1 MSKTRVIS
9 ITSGKGGTGKSNVTL
24 NLGLALAALGKRVL
38 LLDADTGLANLDVLM
53 GITPGRTIFNLLR
66 KGESIQDVLVNYE
79 HNLDLLPGASGI
91 EELVAQSTEDR
102 LILLDA
108 ISSLSDYDYM
118 LIDTRAGIGN
128 DVTYFNSAAHE
139 TIVVTTPEPT
149 ALTDAYA
156 MIKIMSG
163 RYKDRNFGVI
173 VNQSVTSNDGP
184 NAFHNLRRVAASHLE
199 VNLNLIGTVP
209 FDALLRES
217 VNARRPVLTEFPSC
231 PASRAFRY
239 IANQLVTELDPPR
252 IKGGVQFFFQQLLEQ
267 GAYGC

>member
-24 NLGLALAALGKRVL
+24 NLGLALAAAGKRVL

-66 KGESIQDVLVNYE
+66 KGDSINDVLISYE

-91 EELVAQSTEDR
+91 EELVNQSTEDR
-102 LILLDA
+102 LILLEA
-108 ISSLSDYDYM
+108 ISSLNDYDYM
-118 LIDTRAGIGN
+118 LIDTRAGISS
-128 DVTYFNSAAHE
+128 DVTYFNSAANE
-139 TIVVTTPEPT
+139 IIIVTTPEPT

-156 MIKIMSG
+156 MIKVMSAH
-163 RYKDRNFGVI
+163 YKERAFGVI
-173 VNQSVTSNDGP
+173 VNQCVGLNDAQ
-184 NAFHNLRRVAASHLE
+184 NAFQNLRRVAATHLD

-209 FDALLRES
+209 FDPLLRES
-217 VNARRPVLTEFPSC
+217 VSARRPVLTEFPSC
-231 PASRAFRY
+231 HASRAFRNLA
-239 IANQLVTELDPPR
+239 IQLTSDINPPR